1 MSAIGENHNVSH
13 TDDIYQMEIGALSAV
28 FSYLKANIPTTV
40 FLDFKYG
47 LSPIEVVAI

>member
-1 MSAIGENHNVSH
+1 LGKDHNVSH
-13 TDDIYQMEIGALSAV
+13 TNDIYQMEIGTLSAV

-40 FLDFKYG
+40 FLDFKYS